1 MQWLQKI
8 VLARNCKISLSRQ
21 CWCFQQMLYSC
32 HDEAINTDQT
42 NLCVRWDHCFRW
54 TESSMSCKSTFIGSD
69 YLFLS
74 ILRRYCLNVWKQ
86 ILSNWNILFPWNM
99 LCLHMIYVNRFFLN
113 GNIASVSGLKICD
126 LFFRHNMPSTHRM
139 IESTESNNNNTN
151 TNIMLH

>member
-1 MQWLQKI
+1 MQWLQRI

-99 LCLHMIYVNRFFLN
+99 LCLSHDLCKSFLFKWKHCVCKRLKNLRFILPPQYAFNTSNDRIN
-113 GNIASVSGLKICD
+113 GIQ
-126 LFFRHNMPSTHRM
+126 
-139 IESTESNNNNTN
+139 
-151 TNIMLH
+151 